1 MEKEFK
7 EIIEASKESLKKSG
21 KNARRIE

>member
-7 EIIEASKESLKKSG
+7 EIIEASKESLKKS